1 VTIYQSLTIPVWEVS
16 MKSRLFSAV
25 IFALITTFI
34 ASAEGDNPATFT
46 PQQPKIGDV
55 ISIQYNTGLKTAVHK
70 NVKTIIC
77 EALIIREDK
86 LPLLLEIPLNKNR
99 KLWTGNFILEEQKAQ
114 FILFQIVS
122 GEKLDD
128 NNGQSWETLLFGSD
142 GKALRGSHYIRG
154 TSLARDEYFGFKRK
168 KDKDILETEMKI
180 ERELYPDNY
189 LPSMYVWR
197 TQMRA
202 NPGDST
208 MKAKIKSEFEQ
219 LWEKN
224 KEKEDAVSVLVN
236 MFEPLGMK
244 TKGDSIKQQILAT
257 HPTGKFAEQ
266 ERMQQIFKE
275 KDLLIRV
282 ELAEKYFA
290 DFAKQDDMLEQN
302 VNILFSTYVQAGQYD
317 KASAF
322 LEKHKQMINGNYYNN
337 LSWNLIEKGEMLEQ
351 ATAWAK
357 KGIDLLRAPDPSTKP
372 SYMSTSAWKKNNS
385 IGLGMI
391 LDTYAYGLFKLGKT
405 TEAEKVY
412 EEAVKLNEG
421 KVAAI
426 NARLLECCNINGKYE
441 KTLKAA
447 SEFIQKGSADDK
459 AMDFYKTAYI
469 KVKGSDRGF
478 DKLVSKN
485 KTIAENIAKKKITK
499 GIINL
504 PAIGFALKDL
514 DGKVVKLSEQKG
526 KVVILDFWATWCGPC
541 KASFPSLQQV
551 YNKYKENPNVKILT
565 MNTWENVT
573 GKEREELVKKF
584 IEENKYS
591 FTVLYDE
598 GFVEKYG
605 VEGIPTQFIIDKN
618 GRIRFKS
625 LGADSKEE
633 MIAKIDLL
641 LQ

>member
-1 VTIYQSLTIPVWEVS
+1 

-25 IFALITTFI
+25 VFALITIFV
-34 ASAEGDNPATFT
+34 AYAEGEDPATFK
-46 PQQPKIGDV
+46 PKQPKIGDV
-55 ISIQYNTGLKTAVHK
+55 ISIQYNTGLRTAVHK

-77 EALIIREDK
+77 EALIIREEK
-86 LPLLLEIPLNKNR
+86 TPLLLEIPLKKNN
-99 KLWTGNFILEEQKAQ
+99 KLWSGDFKLEEQKAQ
-114 FILFQIVS
+114 FILFQFVS
-122 GEKLDD
+122 GEQIDD
-128 NNGQSWETLLFGSD
+128 HDGSSWETLIYRPD
-142 GKALRGSHYIRG
+142 GIALRGSHYVRG
-154 TSLARDEYFGFKRK
+154 ITLARDEYLGFKRK

-189 LPSMYVWR
+189 LPSIYVWR

-208 MKAKIKSEFEQ
+208 MRVKIKSEFEQ

-224 KEKEDAVSVLVN
+224 KEKENAVSDLVN

-244 TKGDSIKQQILAT
+244 EKGDSVKQQILAT
-257 HPTGKFAEQ
+257 NPKGKFAEQ
-266 ERMQQIFKE
+266 EKMQQIFKE
-275 KDLLIRV
+275 KDSLIQV

-302 VNILFSTYVQAGQYD
+302 VSILFSAYLQAGQYD
-317 KASAF
+317 KAATL
-322 LEKHKQMINGNYYNN
+322 LEKQKQVISGNFYNN
-337 LSWNLIEKGEMLEQ
+337 LSWNLIVKGEKLEQ

-357 KGIDLLRAPDPSTKP
+357 KGVDLLRAPSPAAKP
-372 SYMSTSAWKKNNS
+372 SYMSSSAWKKNNN
-385 IGLGMI
+385 IGLGMT

-405 TEAEKVY
+405 TDAEKVY
-412 EEAVKLNEG
+412 EEAVKLNDG
-421 KVAAI
+421 KVADI
-426 NARLLECCNINGKYE
+426 NARLLECYNINGKYK

-447 SEFIQKGSADDK
+447 AEFIQKGSTNDK
-459 AMDFYKTAYI
+459 AMDFYKTAYM
-469 KVKGSDRGF
+469 KVRGSDKGF
-478 DKLVSKN
+478 DKLVSEN
-485 KTIAENIAKKKITK
+485 KTIAENTAKKKITK
-499 GIINL
+499 GMINL
-504 PAIGFALKDL
+504 PAIYFALKDL
-514 DGKVVKLSEQKG
+514 DGKIVKLSEQKG
-526 KVVILDFWATWCGPC
+526 KVVVLDFWATWCGPC

-551 YNKYKENPNVKILT
+551 YNKYKENSNVKILT
-565 MNTWENVT
+565 MNTWENKV
-573 GKEREELVKKF
+573 GKEREDLVRKF

-605 VEGIPTQFIIDKN
+605 VDGIPTQFIIDKN